1 MRSEEDRAHVSCSRP
16 PRTRVHGDGGPVG
29 ARLPVDGRSMWP
41 LIAPGDTL
49 ELEWAASLVRVGD
62 VVVFRA
68 GGETVVH
75 RVVELRR
82 GSDPAEPGLLLVT
95 KGDRAARCD
104 PPIGCGAVLGRVAV
118 VHSRRGVLYPHVV
131 PAGWLCRLTA
141 RVSRLQARW
150 VTPLAGALPVSRR
163 GCLPPRA
170 WHRLILAAG
179 WAPAWALGQAAW
191 TAARCAAV
199 VDRALLALERRR
211 ARRER

>member
-1 MRSEEDRAHVSCSRP
+1 MRSEEDRAHMSRSRW
-16 PRTRVHGDGGPVG
+16 PRTRVHDDGVRAG
-29 ARLPVDGRSMWP
+29 ARLPVDGCSMWP

-49 ELEWAASLVRVGD
+49 ELEWAASPVRVGD

-75 RVVELRR
+75 RVVEMRR
-82 GSDPAEPGLLLVT
+82 GTDPAEPGLLLIT

-104 PPIGCGAVLGRVAV
+104 PPVGCGAVLGRVAV
-118 VHSRRGVLYPHVV
+118 VHSRRGALYPHVV

-141 RVSRLQARW
+141 RVSRLQARLI
-150 VTPLAGALPVSRR
+150 TPLAGACPWSRP
-163 GCLPPRA
+163 GCLPLRA
-170 WHRLILAAG
+170 WRRLILLAG

-191 TAARCAAV
+191 SAARCAAV
-199 VDRALLALERRR
+199 ADSALLALERRR